1 MWTAVAIL
9 AIFLIFAFLMITQRM
24 SSVLS
29 LIFMAIL
36 IPVVAGVPFT
46 GSEGILQKVVEGGA
60 IRLATAI
67 AAVIFGAWLG
77 QLMVQTGISHS
88 MIAKAAE
95 LGGDKPMGVAL
106 ALGVVVAILF
116 TAVGHLGA
124 VIMVGT
130 IVLPILMSV
139 GIDRH
144 KAATIFLISMAT
156 GIAMNLSNWQTY
168 ASIANVEIGVIQQFG
183 VIQLVI
189 TGAVAVVYIVLQT
202 RRVSSE
208 WAVGGTPPATGSS
221 PTKVE
226 AKHVP
231 ALSLLTPLVPL
242 VLVLGFKW
250 PIVPSMLAGIL
261 YGAVTV
267 DFRNSPANL
276 TRSVIDGLR
285 ETAPAIS
292 LMVAIGMV
300 LNAVFLP
307 QVAEAMGGLLRSII
321 PSSPVGYVLF
331 FALLA
336 PLALYRG
343 PLNMWGLGSGIVG
356 LIISLG
362 ILSPQAAMA
371 AFMSTERVQ
380 IAGDPTNT
388 HNVWTAD
395 FTKIDVNAITRR
407 LLPFLWIVAAISA
420 LIAGILYV

>member
-9 AIFLIFAFLMITQRM
+9 AIFLVFAFLMITQRL
-24 SSVLS
+24 STVLS

-36 IPVVAGVPFT
+36 IPLVAGVPF
-46 GSEGILQKVVEGGA
+46 GGEQGILQRVIEAGS
-60 IRLATAI
+60 IRMASAI

-77 QLMVQTGISHS
+77 QLMVQTGISQS

-95 LGGDKPMGVAL
+95 LGGDKPMGVAV

-139 GIDRH
+139 GIDRQ
-144 KAATIFLISMAT
+144 KAATIFLFSMAT

-168 ASIANVEIGVIQQFG
+168 ASMANVEIGVIQQFG
-183 VIQLVI
+183 VIQFVL
-189 TGAVAVVYIVLQT
+189 TGVVALVYIVLQT
-202 RRVSSE
+202 RSVASE
-208 WAVGGTPPATGSS
+208 WAVGGTAAAPN
-221 PTKVE
+221 KVE
-226 AKHVP
+226 SKQVP
-231 ALSLLTPLVPL
+231 PLALLTPLIPL

-250 PIVPSMLAGIL
+250 PIVPSMLTGIL

-267 DFRNSPANL
+267 DFRNAPANL

-285 ETAPAIS
+285 ETAPAIT

-307 QVAEAMGGLLRSII
+307 QVAEAMSGLLRAII
-321 PSSPVGYVLF
+321 PSTPVAYVLF

-388 HNVWTAD
+388 HNVWIAD
-395 FTKIDVNAITRR
+395 FTKIDVNSITRK
-407 LLPFLWIVAAISA
+407 LLPYLWLVAALSA
-420 LIAGILYV
+420 LIDRKSVV

>member
-9 AIFLIFAFLMITQRM
+9 AIFLVFAFLMIIQRL
-24 SSVLS
+24 STVLS

-36 IPVVAGVPFT
+36 IPLVAGVPF
-46 GSEGILQKVVEGGA
+46 GGEQGILQRVIEAGS
-60 IRLATAI
+60 IRMASAI

-77 QLMVQTGISHS
+77 QLMVQTGISQS

-95 LGGDKPMGVAL
+95 LGGDKPMGVAV

-139 GIDRH
+139 GIDRQ
-144 KAATIFLISMAT
+144 KAATIFLFSMAT

-168 ASIANVEIGVIQQFG
+168 ASMANVEIGVIQQFG
-183 VIQLVI
+183 VIQFVL
-189 TGAVAVVYIVLQT
+189 TGVVALVYIVLQT
-202 RRVSSE
+202 RSVASE
-208 WAVGGTPPATGSS
+208 WAVGGTATA
-221 PTKVE
+221 PNKVE
-226 AKHVP
+226 SKQVP
-231 ALSLLTPLVPL
+231 PLALLTPLIPL

-250 PIVPSMLAGIL
+250 PIVPSMLTGIL
-261 YGAVTV
+261 NGAVTV
-267 DFRNSPANL
+267 DFRNAPANL

-285 ETAPAIS
+285 ETAPAIT

-307 QVAEAMGGLLRSII
+307 QVAEAMSGLLRAII
-321 PSSPVGYVLF
+321 PSTPVAYVLF

-395 FTKIDVNAITRR
+395 FTKIDVNSITRK
-407 LLPFLWIVAAISA
+407 LLPYLWLVAALSA

>member
-9 AIFLIFAFLMITQRM
+9 AIFLVFAFLMITQRL
-24 SSVLS
+24 STVLS

-36 IPVVAGVPFT
+36 IPLVAGVPF
-46 GSEGILQKVVEGGA
+46 GGEQGILQRVIEAGS
-60 IRLATAI
+60 IRMASAI

-77 QLMVQTGISHS
+77 QLMVQTGISQS

-95 LGGDKPMGVAL
+95 LGGDKPMGVAV

-139 GIDRH
+139 GIDRQ
-144 KAATIFLISMAT
+144 KAATIFLFSMAT

-168 ASIANVEIGVIQQFG
+168 ASMANVEIGVIQQFG
-183 VIQLVI
+183 VIQFVL
-189 TGAVAVVYIVLQT
+189 TGVVALVYIVLQT
-202 RRVSSE
+202 RSVASE
-208 WAVGGTPPATGSS
+208 WAVGGTAAAPN
-221 PTKVE
+221 KVE
-226 AKHVP
+226 SKQVP
-231 ALSLLTPLVPL
+231 PLALLTPLIPL

-250 PIVPSMLAGIL
+250 PIVPSMLTGIL

-267 DFRNSPANL
+267 DFRNAPANL

-285 ETAPAIS
+285 ETAPAIT

-307 QVAEAMGGLLRSII
+307 QVAEAMSGLLRAII
-321 PSSPVGYVLF
+321 PSTPVAYVLF

-395 FTKIDVNAITRR
+395 FTKIDVNSITRK
-407 LLPFLWIVAAISA
+407 LLPYLWLVAALSA

>member
-9 AIFLIFAFLMITQRM
+9 AIFLVFAFLMITQRL
-24 SSVLS
+24 STVLS

-36 IPVVAGVPFT
+36 IPLVAGVPF
-46 GSEGILQKVVEGGA
+46 GGEQGILQRVIEAGS
-60 IRLATAI
+60 IRMASAI

-77 QLMVQTGISHS
+77 QLMVQTGISQS

-95 LGGDKPMGVAL
+95 LGGDKPMGVAV

-139 GIDRH
+139 GIDRQ
-144 KAATIFLISMAT
+144 KAATIFLFSMAT

-168 ASIANVEIGVIQQFG
+168 ASMANVEIGVIQQFG
-183 VIQLVI
+183 VIQFVL
-189 TGAVAVVYIVLQT
+189 TGVVALVYIVLQT
-202 RRVSSE
+202 RSVASE
-208 WAVGGTPPATGSS
+208 WAVGGTAAAPN
-221 PTKVE
+221 KVE
-226 AKHVP
+226 SKQVP
-231 ALSLLTPLVPL
+231 PLALLTPLIPL

-250 PIVPSMLAGIL
+250 PIVPSMLTGIL

-267 DFRNSPANL
+267 DFRNAPANL

-285 ETAPAIS
+285 ETAPAIT

-307 QVAEAMGGLLRSII
+307 QVAEAMSGLLRAII
-321 PSSPVGYVLF
+321 PSTPVAYVLF

-388 HNVWTAD
+388 HNVWIAD
-395 FTKIDVNAITRR
+395 FTKIDVNSITRK
-407 LLPFLWIVAAISA
+407 LLPYLWLVAALSA

>member
-9 AIFLIFAFLMITQRM
+9 AIFLVFAFLMITQRL
-24 SSVLS
+24 STVLS

-36 IPVVAGVPFT
+36 IPLVAGVPF
-46 GSEGILQKVVEGGA
+46 GGEQGILQRVIEAGS
-60 IRLATAI
+60 IRMASAI

-77 QLMVQTGISHS
+77 QPMVQTGISQS

-95 LGGDKPMGVAL
+95 LGGDKPMGVAV

-139 GIDRH
+139 GIDRQ
-144 KAATIFLISMAT
+144 KAATIFLFSMAT

-168 ASIANVEIGVIQQFG
+168 ASMANVEIGVIQQFG
-183 VIQLVI
+183 VIQFVL
-189 TGAVAVVYIVLQT
+189 TGVVALVYIVLQT
-202 RRVSSE
+202 RSVASE
-208 WAVGGTPPATGSS
+208 WAVGGTAAAPN
-221 PTKVE
+221 KVE
-226 AKHVP
+226 SKQVP
-231 ALSLLTPLVPL
+231 PLALLTPLIPL

-250 PIVPSMLAGIL
+250 PIVPSMLTGIL

-267 DFRNSPANL
+267 DFRNAPANL

-285 ETAPAIS
+285 ETAPAIT

-307 QVAEAMGGLLRSII
+307 QVAEAMSGLLRAII
-321 PSSPVGYVLF
+321 PSTPVAYVLF

-395 FTKIDVNAITRR
+395 FTKIDVNSITRK
-407 LLPFLWIVAAISA
+407 LLPYLWLVAALSA

>member
-9 AIFLIFAFLMITQRM
+9 AIFLVFAFLMITQRL
-24 SSVLS
+24 STVLS

-36 IPVVAGVPFT
+36 IPLVAGVPF
-46 GSEGILQKVVEGGA
+46 GGEQGILQRVIEAGS
-60 IRLATAI
+60 IRMASAI

-77 QLMVQTGISHS
+77 QLMVQTGISQS

-95 LGGDKPMGVAL
+95 LGGDKPMGVAV

-139 GIDRH
+139 GIDRQ
-144 KAATIFLISMAT
+144 KAATIFLFSMAT

-168 ASIANVEIGVIQQFG
+168 ASMANVEIGVIQQFG
-183 VIQLVI
+183 VIQFVL
-189 TGAVAVVYIVLQT
+189 TGVVALVYIVLQT
-202 RRVSSE
+202 RSVAAE
-208 WAVGGTPPATGSS
+208 WAVGGTAAAPN
-221 PTKVE
+221 KVE
-226 AKHVP
+226 SNQVP
-231 ALSLLTPLVPL
+231 PLALLTPLIPL

-250 PIVPSMLAGIL
+250 PIVPSMLTGIL

-267 DFRNSPANL
+267 DFRNAPANL

-285 ETAPAIS
+285 ETAPAIT

-307 QVAEAMGGLLRSII
+307 QVAEAMSGLLRAII
-321 PSSPVGYVLF
+321 PSTPVAYVLF

-395 FTKIDVNAITRR
+395 FTKIDVNSITRK
-407 LLPFLWIVAAISA
+407 LLPYLWLVAALSA

>member
-9 AIFLIFAFLMITQRM
+9 AIFLVFAFLMITQRL
-24 SSVLS
+24 STVLS

-36 IPVVAGVPFT
+36 IPLVAGVPF
-46 GSEGILQKVVEGGA
+46 GGEQGILQQVIEAGS
-60 IRLATAI
+60 IRMASAI

-77 QLMVQTGISHS
+77 QLMVQTGISQS

-95 LGGDKPMGVAL
+95 LGGDKPMGVAV

-139 GIDRH
+139 GIDRQ
-144 KAATIFLISMAT
+144 KAATIFLFSMAT

-168 ASIANVEIGVIQQFG
+168 ASMANVEIGVIQQFG
-183 VIQLVI
+183 VIQFVL
-189 TGAVAVVYIVLQT
+189 TGVVALVYIVLQT
-202 RRVSSE
+202 RSVASE
-208 WAVGGTPPATGSS
+208 WAVGGTAAAPN
-221 PTKVE
+221 KVE
-226 AKHVP
+226 SKQVP
-231 ALSLLTPLVPL
+231 PLALLTPLIPL

-250 PIVPSMLAGIL
+250 PIVPSMLTGIL

-267 DFRNSPANL
+267 DFRNAPANL

-285 ETAPAIS
+285 ETAPAIT

-307 QVAEAMGGLLRSII
+307 QVAEAMSGLLRAII
-321 PSSPVGYVLF
+321 PSTPVAYVLF

-395 FTKIDVNAITRR
+395 FTKIDVNSITRK
-407 LLPFLWIVAAISA
+407 LLPYLWLVAALSA

>member
-9 AIFLIFAFLMITQRM
+9 AIFLVFAFLMITQRL
-24 SSVLS
+24 STVLS

-36 IPVVAGVPFT
+36 IPLVAGVPF
-46 GSEGILQKVVEGGA
+46 GGEQGILQRVIEAGS
-60 IRLATAI
+60 IRMASAI

-77 QLMVQTGISHS
+77 QLMVQTGISQS

-95 LGGDKPMGVAL
+95 LGGDKPMGVAV

-139 GIDRH
+139 GIDRQ
-144 KAATIFLISMAT
+144 KAATIFLFSMAT

-168 ASIANVEIGVIQQFG
+168 ASMANVEIWVIQQFG
-183 VIQLVI
+183 VIQFVL
-189 TGAVAVVYIVLQT
+189 TGVVALVYIVLQT
-202 RRVSSE
+202 RSVASE
-208 WAVGGTPPATGSS
+208 WAVGGTAAAPN
-221 PTKVE
+221 KVE
-226 AKHVP
+226 SKQVP
-231 ALSLLTPLVPL
+231 PLALLTPLIPL

-250 PIVPSMLAGIL
+250 PIVPSMLTGIL

-267 DFRNSPANL
+267 DFRNAPANL

-285 ETAPAIS
+285 ETAPAIT

-307 QVAEAMGGLLRSII
+307 QVAEAMSGLLRAII
-321 PSSPVGYVLF
+321 PSTPVAYVLF

-395 FTKIDVNAITRR
+395 FTKIDVNSITRK
-407 LLPFLWIVAAISA
+407 LLPYLWLVAALSA

>member
-1 MWTAVAIL
+1 
-9 AIFLIFAFLMITQRM
+9 
-24 SSVLS
+24 
-29 LIFMAIL
+29 
-36 IPVVAGVPFT
+36 
-46 GSEGILQKVVEGGA
+46 
-60 IRLATAI
+60 
-67 AAVIFGAWLG
+67 
-77 QLMVQTGISHS
+77 MVQTGISHS

-106 ALGVVVAILF
+106 ALGVVVALLF

-139 GIDRH
+139 GIDRQ
-144 KAATIFLISMAT
+144 KAATIFLFSMAT

-168 ASIANVEIGVIQQFG
+168 ASMANVDIGIIRQFG

-189 TGAVAVVYIVLQT
+189 TGVVAATYIVLQT
-202 RRVSSE
+202 RSVASE
-208 WAVGGTPPATGSS
+208 WAVGGTPGTAT

-226 AKHVP
+226 SKQVP
-231 ALSLLTPLVPL
+231 ALALLTPLVPL

-267 DFRNSPANL
+267 DFRKAPANL

-285 ETAPAIS
+285 ETAPAIT

-307 QVAEAMGGLLRSII
+307 QVASAMSGLLRAII
-321 PSSPVGYVLF
+321 PSSRIGYILF
-331 FALLA
+331 FAILA

-395 FTKIDVNAITRR
+395 FTKIDVNTITRR
-407 LLPFLWIVAAISA
+407 LLPYLWVVAAISA
-420 LIAGILYV
+420 LVAGILYV